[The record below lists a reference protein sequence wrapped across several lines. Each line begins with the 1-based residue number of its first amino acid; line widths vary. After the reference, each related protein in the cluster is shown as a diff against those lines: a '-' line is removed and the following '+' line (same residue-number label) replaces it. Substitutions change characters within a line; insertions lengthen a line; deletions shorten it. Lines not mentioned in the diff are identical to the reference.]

1 MARQRCIPDNDAFS
15 PTSHAARRRL
25 FLEFHMRAIRFHAFG
40 GPEVLSVDEVPT
52 PKAGRGEVLVRVEA
66 AWVNPVDY
74 KIRNG
79 GFVPAD
85 QLPMAAGREVAGV
98 VAQCGAGTTGFSI
111 GDRVRSEERRVG
123 KEGVSTV
130 RSWWSPSH

>member
-1 MARQRCIPDNDAFS
+1 M
-15 PTSHAARRRL
+15 RRTRGAL
-25 FLEFHMRAIRFHAFG
+25 VTGVQTCALPISIRFHAFG

-98 VAQCGAGTTGFSI
+98 VAQCGAGTT
-111 GDRVRSEERRVG
+111 DR
-123 KEGVSTV
+123 KST
-130 RSWWSPSH
+130 RLNSSH